1 MKKLGSQLVHRVL
14 ATAQEFAREAV
25 PQIPSAP
32 VRFVYEILVAA
43 GMEIGQENRD
53 LLLSPAIK
61 HPESPRGRLQV
72 INCKGAPSDL
82 KTLFLH
88 W

>member
-1 MKKLGSQLVHRVL
+1 MKKIGSQLVHGVL

-32 VRFVYEILVAA
+32 VWFAYEFLVAA

-53 LLLSPAIK
+53 LLLSPATK
-61 HPESPRGRLQV
+61 HPGSPRGRLQV
-72 INCKGAPSDL
+72 INCKGAPNDL

>member
-1 MKKLGSQLVHRVL
+1 MKKLGSHPVHRVL
-14 ATAQEFAREAV
+14 TTVQVFLREAV
-25 PQIPSAP
+25 PQEQSAP
-32 VRFVYEILVAA
+32 VGFVYVILLIV
-43 GMEIGQENRD
+43 GMGIGQENRD
-53 LLLSPAIK
+53 LLLSPVIK